1 MEAMEGKSS
10 DDHGRRGLVAAAR
23 DESGDTGSFLPQV
36 ISATGGT
43 SWRVGTAPPD
53 TPVWIYVEKVPVP
66 SIERGWK
73 LHVSAALP
81 SASEVL
87 DGVLGVLLE
96 KDVPFKVAASMNV
109 LASLNEGEAGLGQI
123 GKFVTVYPNIDEQ
136 AVSVAVELHRATEG
150 LRGPPVLSD
159 RPLVPGSL
167 VHYRYGAFAEPV
179 EGEKG
184 DGGRDELAARPVY
197 SPPRDIADPF
207 MRAGASPPDDKGL
220 VAGRYFITSTLHR
233 SARGAV
239 HVGVDMQEISECIL
253 KRAWRDA
260 RLTPDGVDARD
271 QLREEAER
279 LQAIANEGPWPKVI
293 DLVDDATDLV
303 MVLERVPGLTL
314 AQVVHRLFEDGNP
327 PGAETIA
334 AWAGRLS
341 STLATLHTQGF
352 VYRDLNPENVMVN
365 RGDDLFLVDFELA
378 QPPGPVADFYIAGTP
393 GFISPGQAR
402 GEPAR
407 YSHDLYSF
415 GAMLAFMAI
424 GDRPPGG
431 DENLVRMTNELR
443 AREDNEVT
451 EGLLEIAGECLRAD
465 ESGPDAMAT
474 VHARLAAIGRG

>member
-1 MEAMEGKSS
+1 MDGKPS
-10 DDHGRRGLVAAAR
+10 DEHGHRGLVAAAR

-36 ISATGGT
+36 ISATSGT

-53 TPVWIYVEKVPVP
+53 TPVWIYVEREPV
-66 SIERGWK
+66 SSLERGWK

-81 SASEVL
+81 TASDVL
-87 DGVLGVLLE
+87 DSVLGVLLE

-123 GKFVTVYPNIDEQ
+123 GKFVTVYPNNDEQ
-136 AVSVAVELHRATEG
+136 AVSLAGELHRATEG
-150 LRGPPVLSD
+150 MRGPPVLSD

-184 DGGRDELAARPVY
+184 NGGRDELAARPVY
-197 SPPRDIADPF
+197 SPPPDIGDPF
-207 MRAGASPPDDKGL
+207 IRVGASPADDKGL

-260 RLTPDGVDARD
+260 RLTPDGVDART
-271 QLREEAER
+271 QLREEADKLR
-279 LQAIANEGPWPKVI
+279 AIENKGLWPKVI

-303 MVLERVPGLTL
+303 LVLERVPGLTL

-327 PGAETIA
+327 PAAETIA
-334 AWAGRLS
+334 GWGTRLS
-341 STLATLHTQGF
+341 STLSTLHSQGL
-352 VYRDLNPENVMVN
+352 VYRDLNPENVIVG
-365 RGDDLFLVDFELA
+365 RGDDLFLVDFEMA
-378 QPPGPVADFYIAGTP
+378 QPPGPVTDFYIAGTP

-402 GEPAR
+402 GEHAR
-407 YSHDLYSF
+407 YSDDVYSF

-431 DENLVRMTNELR
+431 DDNLVRMTNALR
-443 AREDNEVT
+443 ARGDGAT
-451 EGLLEIAGECLRAD
+451 EPLLEIAGECFRAD
-465 ESGPDAMAT
+465 ASGPDAIAS
-474 VHARLAAIGRG
+474 VQRRLAAIGRG

>member
-1 MEAMEGKSS
+1 MEAMDGKPS
-10 DDHGRRGLVAAAR
+10 DEHGRRGLVAAAR
-23 DESGDTGSFLPQV
+23 DESGGTGSFLAQV
-36 ISATGGT
+36 ISATSGT

-53 TPVWIYVEKVPVP
+53 TPVWIYVEKEPVP

-81 SASEVL
+81 TASNVL
-87 DGVLGVLLE
+87 DRVLGVLLE
-96 KDVPFKVAASMNV
+96 KDVPFKLAASMNV

-123 GKFVTVYPNIDEQ
+123 GKFVTVYPHNDEQ
-136 AVSVAVELHRATEG
+136 AVIVAGELHRATDG

-159 RPLVPGSL
+159 RPLLPGSL

-184 DGGRDELAARPVY
+184 DKARDELAARPVY
-197 SPPRDIADPF
+197 SPPRDIGDPF
-207 MRAGASPPDDKGL
+207 IRAGTSRPDDRGL
-220 VAGRYFITSTLHR
+220 VAGRYFVTSTLHR

-271 QLREEAER
+271 QLRDEADKLR
-279 LQAIANEGPWPKVI
+279 AIENKGPWPKVI

-303 MVLERVPGLTL
+303 LVIERVQGPTL
-314 AQVVHRLFEDGNP
+314 AHVVHRLFEDGSP
-327 PGAETIA
+327 PGAQTIA
-334 AWAGRLS
+334 AWGSRLS
-341 STLATLHTQGF
+341 STLSILHSQGL
-352 VYRDLNPENVMVN
+352 VYRDLNPENVIVG
-365 RGDDLFLVDFELA
+365 RGEDMFLVDFELA
-378 QPPGPVADFYIAGTP
+378 QPPGPVDAFYVAGTP
-393 GFISPGQAR
+393 GFISPDQAR

-407 YSHDLYSF
+407 YSVDVYSF

-431 DENLVRMTNELR
+431 DENLARMIGALR
-443 AREDNEVT
+443 ARGEEDDA
-451 EGLLEIAGECLRAD
+451 GPLLEIAGGCLRAGA
-465 ESGPDAMAT
+465 SSPDSMAS
-474 VHARLAAIGRG
+474 VHERLAAIGRG